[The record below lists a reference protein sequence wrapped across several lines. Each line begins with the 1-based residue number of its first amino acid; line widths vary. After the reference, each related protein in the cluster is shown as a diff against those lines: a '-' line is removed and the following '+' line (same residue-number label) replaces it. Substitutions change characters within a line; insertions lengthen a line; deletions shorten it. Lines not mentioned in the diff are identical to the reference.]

1 MARRNLW
8 AVSWWNAAVVAVV
21 LTGTT
26 AIAEDAAGLRVAT
39 FDVDATPP
47 VGLRMAYDNVV
58 RPADLSLRSRGV
70 VILGADE
77 PIVLV
82 AVDWIGIGN
91 DAHDAFRKVIAE
103 AAGTSPG
110 RVAVQ
115 ALHQHD
121 APQADFTAERLL
133 AEMKIENYDR
143 FDGDFARDVLA
154 RTAAAVATGIEKAV
168 PLTHAGFGRGKVEQ
182 IASNRRL
189 IGEDGKIRG
198 WRASTT
204 RDAALRA
211 EPDGVI
217 DPYVATLVLWSDETP
232 AAVLT
237 SYATHPM
244 SYYRTGVPGPDFPAS
259 PACCGHRICHPRC
272 MSTSPVRVAML
283 RRVNTTTDRRRTE

>member
-91 DAHDAFRKVIAE
+91 DAHDAFRE
-103 AAGTSPG
+103 LD
-110 RVAVQ
+110 R
-115 ALHQHD
+115 D
-121 APQADFTAERLL
+121 RL
-133 AEMKIENYDR
+133 AEHDH
-143 FDGDFARDVLA
+143 
-154 RTAAAVATGIEKAV
+154 
-168 PLTHAGFGRGKVEQ
+168 P
-182 IASNRRL
+182 RRREPPRHL
-189 IGEDGKIRG
+189 
-198 WRASTT
+198 
-204 RDAALRA
+204 ALRGFRR
-211 EPDGVI
+211 GVQ
-217 DPYVATLVLWSDETP
+217 
-232 AAVLT
+232 
-237 SYATHPM
+237 
-244 SYYRTGVPGPDFPAS
+244 S
-259 PACCGHRICHPRC
+259 PRA
-272 MSTSPVRVAML
+272 
-283 RRVNTTTDRRRTE
+283 RRRR